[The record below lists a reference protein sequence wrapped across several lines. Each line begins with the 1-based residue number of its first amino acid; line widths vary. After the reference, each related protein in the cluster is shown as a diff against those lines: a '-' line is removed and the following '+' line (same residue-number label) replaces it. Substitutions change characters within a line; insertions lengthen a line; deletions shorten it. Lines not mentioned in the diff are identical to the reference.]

1 MTVYNARICAIMLT
15 DGEDDDND
23 DDDECDDDAKMIMTM
38 TEAWPDGA
46 G

>member
-1 MTVYNARICAIMLT
+1 MKVYNARICATMLT
-15 DGEDDDND
+15 DGEDDDY

-46 G
+46 R

>member
-1 MTVYNARICAIMLT
+1 MLT

-23 DDDECDDDAKMIMTM
+23 HDDECDDDAKMIMTM
-38 TEAWPDGA
+38 TEAWPDAA